1 MGRTPAVDE
10 VVGAANSSGFR
21 SGMDQLS
28 KRAGPFLV
36 ARAAERGAVFGQA
49 ESLRHD
55 LALVAPIGFDH
66 DAHDQLPHD

>member
-28 KRAGPFLV
+28 KRV
-36 ARAAERGAVFGQA
+36 ARTWWQRRRLPGPMAGGWSDGAGSQGHA
-49 ESLRHD
+49 GLDPCPPRQPPP
-55 LALVAPIGFDH
+55 L
-66 DAHDQLPHD
+66 